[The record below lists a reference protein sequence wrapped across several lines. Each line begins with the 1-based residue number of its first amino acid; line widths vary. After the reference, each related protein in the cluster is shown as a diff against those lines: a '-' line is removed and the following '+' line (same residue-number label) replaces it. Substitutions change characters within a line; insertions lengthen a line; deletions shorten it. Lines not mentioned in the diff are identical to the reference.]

1 MPDVFHKAVQD
12 FRGCFSQLLI
22 TSITY
27 KLIAFIVL
35 TPLVGILF
43 RTILAA
49 SGHDVLSDVDI
60 VFFFLGPLGCC
71 CLIVAVALWLAVLAL
86 EQASLLGILAAKFV
100 NKSPTPLA
108 AIWYAM
114 THAWPVFQV
123 TTRVVAWGLVA
134 AAPFL
139 AVAGLVYYSLL
150 TEFDINYYLQE
161 RPPVFRIA
169 VGVGIVLAI
178 GLGAVLLRLLTGWLY
193 ALPLVLLEGVLPSQ
207 SLKES
212 TERAAGHRGLHLRW
226 IVAWF
231 GLIFLLS
238 TISTVI
244 VGFVGHILVPSST
257 NSLRVLTI
265 AVGITMLVAALG
277 GLIVNLLSTTLFAT
291 LYFTLYS
298 EVGSKREAL
307 QLDRLQCAG
316 EEFKIKIT
324 RPRLAAGLIIGFFV
338 AVLLGAWSLQSI
350 GLEDNVLVMAHRG
363 SSKAAPENTMA
374 AFRQAI
380 EDGADWIEIDVQETA
395 DGEVV
400 VFHDSD
406 FMKLA
411 RNPLKIWDATVE
423 DLRDI
428 DVGSWFD
435 PQFSDQRVPL
445 LTEVLDLC
453 KGKVGVNIELKY
465 YGHDEQLEQ
474 RVAQI
479 VDSRDM
485 ASEILVMSLKMD
497 GVKKM
502 KTIRPD
508 WNVGLLMSVSAGNLK
523 KVDADF
529 LAVNARFA
537 TSSIV
542 HQAHSQEKQVFVWT
556 VNDAP
561 TMSQMIGRGVDGLLT
576 DKPALARSVLQ
587 QRSEMSA
594 PERLLLELASVLGT
608 QPQIAEQ

>member
-1 MPDVFHKAVQD
+1 MPDVFHEASRD
-12 FRGCFSQLLI
+12 FRRCLVQLLI
-22 TSITY
+22 TGITY
-27 KLIAFIVL
+27 KLIAFVVL

-43 RTILAA
+43 RTILAV

-60 VFFFLGPLGCC
+60 VFFFLGPVGGCC
-71 CLIVAVALWLAVLAL
+71 LVIAAALWLAVLAL
-86 EQASLLGILAAKFV
+86 EQASLLSILAARLA
-100 NKSPTPLA
+100 NKSPTPLG
-108 AIWYAM
+108 AIWFAM

-123 TTRVVAWGLVA
+123 TSRVVAWGLLA
-134 AAPFL
+134 ASPFL

-161 RPPVFRIA
+161 RPPAFRIA

-178 GLGAVLLRLLTGWLY
+178 GLGAVLLRLVTSWLY
-193 ALPLVLLEGVLPSQ
+193 SLPLVLLENVPPSQ
-207 SLKES
+207 SLKVS
-212 TERAAGHRGLHLRW
+212 AERSAGHRGLHLRW
-226 IVAWF
+226 ILTWLA
-231 GLIFLLS
+231 LIFILS
-238 TISTVI
+238 AVSTLV
-244 VGFVGHILVPSST
+244 VGLTGQLLVPSSS
-257 NSLRVLTI
+257 NSLRLLTI
-265 AVGITMLVAALG
+265 AVGVTMLIAALG
-277 GLIVNLLSTTLFAT
+277 GLVVNLLSTTMLAT
-291 LYFTLYS
+291 LYFTLYCQ
-298 EVGSKREAL
+298 VGSHPESL
-307 QLDRLQCAG
+307 QLDQLQCAG
-316 EEFKIKIT
+316 EDFQIKIT
-324 RPRLAAGLIIGFFV
+324 RPRLAAGLIISFFV

-350 GLEDNVLVMAHRG
+350 GVEDNVLVMAHRG

-380 EDGADWIEIDVQETA
+380 DEGADWLEIDVQETA

-406 FMKLA
+406 FMKLSG
-411 RNPLKIWDATVE
+411 NPMKIWEATLE
-423 DLRDI
+423 DLRGI

-435 PQFSDQRVPL
+435 PKFKDERVPRL
-445 LTEVLDLC
+445 ADVLDLC
-453 KGKVGVNIELKY
+453 KGKIGVNIELKY

-474 RVAQI
+474 RVAEL

-485 ASEILVMSLKMD
+485 ASEIMLMSLKMA

-502 KTIRPD
+502 KSIRPT
-508 WNVGLLMSVSAGNLK
+508 WKVGLLMSVSAGNLK
-523 KVDADF
+523 KVEADF

-537 TSSIV
+537 TSSVV
-542 HQAHSQEKQVFVWT
+542 HQAHAQQKQVYVWT

-561 TMSQMIGRGVDGLLT
+561 TMSQMVGRGVDGLLT
-576 DKPALARSVLQ
+576 DKPALARSVLR